1 VLFGLDRGQLRVRE
15 RWQGVY
21 ASAPEDFLVASPA
34 DGVRV
39 VSVTTGIGM
48 TTGLALGESVIE
60 SLYASA
66 PEPVVTA

>member
-1 VLFGLDRGQLRVRE
+1 LTRLPVRQ

-21 ASAPEDFLVASPA
+21 ASAPEEFLIARPA

-48 TTGLALGESVIE
+48 TTGLGLGESIVDDLFGKGTKE
-60 SLYASA
+60 
-66 PEPVVTA
+66 